1 MSNKINLE
9 MSSLCRTVRAPPRAP
24 VGGRIRNFIRIRALI
39 SLRTPKVNIN
49 CKLSNRSR
57 LIIIIGRFR
66 WRHRK
71 YFREK
76 LPIATWVMGQGRVC
90 KIMILQQLSGLLEKI
105 EKKLS
110 LINIIFQVN
119 FPNIIQWQ
127 QNVAKQESNQS
138 TVKTLM

>member
-9 MSSLCRTVRAPPRAP
+9 MSSLSRTVRAPHRAP

-57 LIIIIGRFR
+57 LIIIIGRFC
-66 WRHRK
+66 WDIENIS
-71 YFREK
+71 EK
-76 LPIATWVMGQGRVC
+76 SYQLPLGSWGRVC
-90 KIMILQQLSGLLEKI
+90 KIMILQQLSALLEKI

-127 QNVAKQESNQS
+127 QSVAKQESNQS